1 MENKNL
7 PKWETLRFFPFQH
20 KYILYTNSIL
30 RLIIEIWILPLY
42 HFKVLNHNAI
52 ESAPQLSLANAPTLN
67 VIQQG
72 MIYIY

>member
-7 PKWETLRFFPFQH
+7 HKWETLRLFPSQH
-20 KYILYTNSIL
+20 KYILYPNSIL
-30 RLIIEIWILPLY
+30 RLIIEIWILPLS

-52 ESAPQLSLANAPTLN
+52 ESAPQLFLAHVPILN
-67 VIQQG
+67 VMQQG